1 MINILYIL
9 VEQGVFALDK
19 PFYYYY
25 ESEKQVKVGTRV
37 SVNFHNQ
44 IIIGFVVSVE
54 TTTDSKEEVE
64 AKYKGIKPIISLI
77 DDEPIINEELL
88 ELAHF
93 ISKRYVCPL
102 ISSLQAILPKS
113 LKPATSSKN
122 AAKPQYFS
130 VLKYVKD
137 VSGLTKKQYEILRYI
152 EKHSPLKKDVS
163 PSIAQKLLNLGCI
176 EIVNIEKTVK
186 TTYSDQKFE
195 DFSLTPAQEKVFKGV
210 VNSNKTTSLIH
221 GVTGSGKTEIYIKL
235 IEETLKSGR
244 TAVFLVP
251 EINLTPYF
259 CDKLS
264 AYFSD
269 QVSILT
275 SGLSDSIRYMEYRKI
290 LHGETK
296 VVVGTRSAIFAP
308 LKNLGLIIVDEE
320 FNDNYKQVDENPQY
334 HAIEVAKYRCVKNHA
349 KLVLGSATPSIET
362 MARALNGQYDLFTLN
377 ERFNKKPLP
386 NAKLINMTNLDN
398 LYPGYSFLSKELVLA
413 IKLAI
418 LKNEKVL
425 LLLNKKGFSTFVTC
439 DECGTV
445 LTCDKCKKPLTY
457 IKSTNEFKCY
467 HCGKS
472 ISKNDAVCG
481 CGSSDFT
488 HLGVGIQSLENAL
501 NQLFPNEKIIRLD
514 TDVAD
519 NVKKISAV
527 LNEFSKPENHI
538 LIGTE
543 MIAKGHDFADVTVVG
558 IISIDQM
565 LNLPFYNSNERAFQ
579 LITQCIGRAGRSDK
593 EGRAYIQTYTNKS
606 FAIETGC
613 VQDYELFYKKEME
626 NRKNAA
632 NPPYFYVSTIK
643 FSGSNINELRNYV
656 YKMHSFIEENVG
668 DYLDYSYVKKNVE
681 HLNNKYTMTIVLK
694 YKKQTEILEF
704 CNDFAKKVG
713 KNSSFAVKFNI
724 DSLNF

>member
-64 AKYKGIKPIISLI
+64 TKYKGIKPIISLI
-77 DDEPIINEELL
+77 DDEPIINDELL

-137 VSGLTKKQYEILRYI
+137 VNGLTKKQYEILRYI

-176 EIVNIEKTVK
+176 EIVNIEKTIK
-186 TTYSDQKFE
+186 TTYSNQKFE

-210 VNSNKTTSLIH
+210 LNSNKTTSLIH

-235 IEETLKSGR
+235 IEETLKNGR

-264 AYFSD
+264 AYFND

-308 LKNLGLIIVDEE
+308 LKNLGLVIVDEE

-334 HAIEVAKYRCVKNHA
+334 HAIEVAKYRCVKNNA

-467 HCGKS
+467 HCGKC

-565 LNLPFYNSNERAFQ
+565 LSLPFYNSNERAFQ

-643 FSGSNINELRNYV
+643 FASSNINELRNYV

-713 KNSSFAVKFNI
+713 KNTSFAVKFNI